1 MTSVPLPF
9 AAVRLAAVVALAA
22 AAAGCSTTPGL
33 TAPAAKAPAPA
44 PAPAPAAAA
53 APATRTD
60 TGTLPFATMKGALTE
75 QGGTLD
81 PFAYSEKPGDAQLGK
96 LSVADGVAQV
106 TGVIWPQKG
115 STWAGVAL
123 SVNAGAAGKTVDL
136 SGYKSVTLQ
145 LAGNLPS
152 LRLRIMGADKVV
164 RDSGCYPIVMQPVTT
179 ELREYTIELSR
190 FAPEGYCGGN
200 ARSIAATQP
209 AVATV
214 EVADAKVSGAR
225 RDVAFRVGR
234 IVFNR

>member
-1 MTSVPLPF
+1 MTSVPLPI
-9 AAVRLAAVVALAA
+9 AAVRLAAVAALAA
-22 AAAGCSTTPGL
+22 AAAGCSMTSGL
-33 TAPAAKAPAPA
+33 TAPAATAPAPA

-53 APATRTD
+53 TRTD
-60 TGTLPFATMKGALTE
+60 PGALPFATMKGALTE

-106 TGVIWPQKG
+106 SGVIWPQKG

-152 LRLRIMGADKVV
+152 LRLRIMGTDKVV
-164 RDSGCYPIVMQPVTT
+164 RDSGCYPIVMQPVTN

>member
-1 MTSVPLPF
+1 MTSVPLPI
-9 AAVRLAAVVALAA
+9 AAVRLTAVAALAA
-22 AAAGCSTTPGL
+22 AAAGCSMTSGL
-33 TAPAAKAPAPA
+33 TAPAATAPAPA

-53 APATRTD
+53 TRTD
-60 TGTLPFATMKGALTE
+60 PGALPFATMKGALTE

-152 LRLRIMGADKVV
+152 LRLRIMGTDKVV
-164 RDSGCYPIVMQPVTT
+164 RDSGCYPIVMQPVTN
-179 ELREYTIELSR
+179 ELREYTIELNR

>member
-1 MTSVPLPF
+1 MTSVPLPI
-9 AAVRLAAVVALAA
+9 AAVRLAAVAALAA
-22 AAAGCSTTPGL
+22 AAAGCSMTSGL
-33 TAPAAKAPAPA
+33 TAPAATAPAPA

-53 APATRTD
+53 TRTD
-60 TGTLPFATMKGALTE
+60 PGALPFATMKGALTE

-152 LRLRIMGADKVV
+152 LRLRIMGTDKVV
-164 RDSGCYPIVMQPVTT
+164 RDSGCYPIVMQPVTN

>member
-1 MTSVPLPF
+1 MTSVPLPI
-9 AAVRLAAVVALAA
+9 AAVRLAAVAALAA
-22 AAAGCSTTPGL
+22 AAAGCSMTSGL
-33 TAPAAKAPAPA
+33 TAPAATAPA

-53 APATRTD
+53 TRTD
-60 TGTLPFATMKGALTE
+60 PGALPFATMKGALTE

-152 LRLRIMGADKVV
+152 LRLRIMGTDKVV
-164 RDSGCYPIVMQPVTT
+164 RDSGCYPIVMQPVTN